1 MKKTRFLSCLCLFL
15 TGMFFISLFHLCTY
29 KKAYLSSCQQ
39 EIYWQEQ
46 YLEKLKD
53 ISVLREETSRQID
66 ILNSEIKIENEKEGE
81 IK

>member
-15 TGMFFISLFHLCTY
+15 AGMFFISLFHLCAY

-39 EIYWQEQ
+39 SIYWQEQ
-46 YLEKLKD
+46 YLKKLKD

-66 ILNSEIKIENEKEGE
+66 ALNSEIKIENEKEGE